1 MKCVARPKTGAPH
14 DSPAESG
21 AGYNGRQFNRGHVLS
36 EATDQQ
42 LIAGL
47 VARDQRALLHLYDR
61 YAGKVLGLATRVLG
75 EAMAAEEVTQDVFLK
90 LWAHADR
97 YLPARGAVS
106 TWLLTIARRTALDR
120 LRAEQRRPPLNDE
133 TDPDETWA
141 VLPDQSSQGDE
152 ARWRALHLVVG
163 ALPETQRQ
171 PIELAFFRGLS
182 HSDISKVLGWP
193 IGTVKT
199 RIRLGMAQ
207 LRKEWM
213 ASD

>member
-1 MKCVARPKTGAPH
+1 
-14 DSPAESG
+14 
-21 AGYNGRQFNRGHVLS
+21 LS

-47 VARDQRALLHLYDR
+47 AARDQRALLHLYDR
-61 YAGKVLGLATRVLG
+61 YAAKVLGLATRMLG
-75 EAMAAEEVTQDVFLK
+75 EPMAAEEVTQDVFLK

-97 YLPARGAVS
+97 YIPTRGAVS

-133 TDPDETWA
+133 VDPEETWSL
-141 VLPDQSSQGDE
+141 LPDQSSQGDE
-152 ARWRALHLVVG
+152 ARWHALSLAVA
-163 ALPETQRQ
+163 ALPPTQRQ
-171 PIELAFFRGLS
+171 PIELAFYRGLS
-182 HSDISKVLGWP
+182 HSEVAKTLGWP

-199 RIRLGMAQ
+199 RIRLGMAH

>member
-1 MKCVARPKTGAPH
+1 LTARLA
-14 DSPAESG
+14 
-21 AGYNGRQFNRGHVLS
+21 
-36 EATDQQ
+36 
-42 LIAGL
+42 
-47 VARDQRALLHLYDR
+47 ARDQRALLHLYNR
-61 YAGKVLGLATRVLG
+61 YAGRVLGLATRVLG

-106 TWLLTIARRTALDR
+106 RWLLTIARRTALDR
-120 LRAEQRRPPLNDE
+120 LRAEQRRPPVNDG

-141 VLPDQSSQGDE
+141 LLPDQSSQGDE
-152 ARWRALHLVVG
+152 ARWRALHLAVA
-163 ALPETQRQ
+163 ALPATQRQ
-171 PIELAFFRGLS
+171 PIELAFYRGLS
-182 HSDISKVLGWP
+182 HSEISEVLGWP

-207 LRKEWM
+207 LRKEWT